1 MHNFYTFSDE
11 GDSLMVS
18 IEKRN
23 SKVLLTFGEFEIW
36 VDADSAM
43 ELADSLIDVAYEI
56 NEEEETDEDE

>member
-23 SKVLLTFGEFEIW
+23 SKVLMTFGEFEIW

-56 NEEEETDEDE
+56 NEEEEDEDDE

>member
-56 NEEEETDEDE
+56 NEEEENDEDE

>member
-56 NEEEETDEDE
+56 NEEEESDEDE

>member
-1 MHNFYTFSDE
+1 
-11 GDSLMVS
+11 MVS